1 MITFSKE
8 LLKKLRASLLTA
20 FKLKNIQAYRLAT
33 ALICYGE
40 GRGINEI
47 ATLFGISFKTVVN
60 WLLKFMSGGIGWV
73 MGKHYQGRGRKEKLT
88 KAQQKQLHDM
98 VTEGP
103 EAHGFSSGIWNCAMI
118 AEIILL
124 KFSICYNLNYLPSLL
139 KKLGLSYQKAHF
151 ISDRQDEE
159 KYEQA
164 RKVWLEE
171 TLPALIKKAQEENAV
186 VLFGDEV
193 SFAMWGSLARSW
205 APIGQQP
212 TVNTRGIR

>member
-1 MITFSKE
+1 
-8 LLKKLRASLLTA
+8 
-20 FKLKNIQAYRLAT
+20 
-33 ALICYGE
+33 
-40 GRGINEI
+40 
-47 ATLFGISFKTVVN
+47 
-60 WLLKFMSGGIGWV
+60 
-73 MGKHYQGRGRKEKLT
+73 MGKHYHGRGRKEKLT

-118 AEIILL
+118 AELIVL
-124 KFSICYNLNYLPSLL
+124 KFSVCYNLNYLPSLL

-171 TLPALIKKAQEENAV
+171 TLPALIKKAIEEKAV
-186 VLFGDEV
+186 VLFGDE
-193 SFAMWGSLARSW
+193 
-205 APIGQQP
+205 APLQCGAHWP
-212 TVNTRGIR
+212 APGPR